1 MKHLRQFLM
10 PMLLC
15 LLALAGALSA
25 SALQAGVVTIQSGAV
40 RVELLS
46 DTVIRVEEKVNG
58 GFEDRT
64 TLVAV
69 GRDDFHGI
77 LRPER
82 REISGQH
89 VRLVIADHTEIGS
102 LESLER
108 PKNHRAV
115 VDRNQTF
122 GTVAGETFQPRSFA
136 AGLNNDVHELLL
148 IVLIYLGGHEIVDV
162 HQAHDGVV
170 FVHYDQLI
178 DLKLADQAHRVE
190 S

>member
-64 TLVAV
+64 TLVAETISPAS
-69 GRDDFHGI
+69 RRRSARRAPSSRQ
-77 LRPER
+77 RP
-82 REISGQH
+82 
-89 VRLVIADHTEIGS
+89 
-102 LESLER
+102 
-108 PKNHRAV
+108 
-115 VDRNQTF
+115 QTI
-122 GTVAGETFQPRSFA
+122 R
-136 AGLNNDVHELLL
+136 
-148 IVLIYLGGHEIVDV
+148 
-162 HQAHDGVV
+162 
-170 FVHYDQLI
+170 
-178 DLKLADQAHRVE
+178 
-190 S
+190 